1 MRPHLLGP
9 DAQNHRPKAPS
20 VAPRFVAERLGQHAR
35 RIAYQQALED
45 WDACLEWAYRFD
57 VYEHIAF
64 DCLPKGKPL
73 DADTFAAIE
82 RANVVTSQTMV
93 QVIERLT
100 SLQEGAA

>member
-1 MRPHLLGP
+1 MKLHPLEPLAP
-9 DAQNHRPKAPS
+9 NHKPKTPP

-45 WDACLEWAYRFD
+45 WEKCLEWSYRFD

-73 DADTFAAIE
+73 DADTFASIE
-82 RANVVTSQTMV
+82 RANVVTSQVMA
-93 QVIERLT
+93 QVIARLS
-100 SLQEGAA
+100 SLQEAAA